1 MPTFYGLR
9 GLRCPGMASTR
20 PGEVS
25 ASIAVLGLLVQQSDT
40 VAGVRLRLDEEYPE
54 ARWQPNI
61 VHNTM
66 TSLVDQGLV
75 DITASGRQRSLDHC
89 EPTSKGKERI
99 ARWKHEP
106 SVAPPE
112 RDDLRAKLKYV
123 SDADELA
130 ARIRDIKDQE
140 DACASEH
147 KAALKRYLE
156 ARALGR
162 LDPTGDQ
169 DLEVIVRWALM
180 TDEIRRWH
188 SRLSDLK
195 RLRKALEDPYGRS
208 DTLEVELDDG

>member
-1 MPTFYGLR
+1 M
-9 GLRCPGMASTR
+9 
-20 PGEVS
+20 
-25 ASIAVLGLLVQQSDT
+25 LGLLVQRSDT

-99 ARWKHEP
+99 DRWKHEP

-123 SDADELA
+123 RDADELA
-130 ARIRDIKDQE
+130 ARIGDIKDQE

-180 TDEIRRWH
+180 TDEIRRWL
-188 SRLSDLK
+188 SRLNDLK
-195 RLRKALEDPYGRS
+195 RLRKALEDPHGRS
-208 DTLEVELDDG
+208 DTLEAELDDG